1 MKLLFNVTFKLTR
14 MTRMGVWML
23 TFGTLSE
30 WIFHL
35 ANLSVETVSIN
46 ITINYFL
53 NDFFLNFNF
62 NQNYSSIKY

>member
-1 MKLLFNVTFKLTR
+1 
-14 MTRMGVWML
+14 ML

-46 ITINYFL
+46 ITVVLEFEG
-53 NDFFLNFNF
+53 
-62 NQNYSSIKY
+62 YSVIY